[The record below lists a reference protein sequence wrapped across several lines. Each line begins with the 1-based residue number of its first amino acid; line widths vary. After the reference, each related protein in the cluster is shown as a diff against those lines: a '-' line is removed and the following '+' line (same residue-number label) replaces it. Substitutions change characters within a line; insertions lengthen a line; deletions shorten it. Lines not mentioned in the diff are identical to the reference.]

1 MGRKRGQYKE
11 KHKRKTSKTS
21 QNSTASS
28 MNNENPQGDVMKHNH
43 QYYTWSKKKNAKSV
57 KMERKTLQLYSHQYL
72 DKGPSIIVANCHF
85 YSLKAA
91 STVLCKMHFCSSW
104 F

>member
-1 MGRKRGQYKE
+1 MGRKRRQSKE

-28 MNNENPQGDVMKHNH
+28 LNNQNPQGYVMKHNH
-43 QYYTWSKKKNAKSV
+43 QYYTWSKKKKNAKSV

-85 YSLKAA
+85 L
-91 STVLCKMHFCSSW
+91 FP
-104 F
+104 